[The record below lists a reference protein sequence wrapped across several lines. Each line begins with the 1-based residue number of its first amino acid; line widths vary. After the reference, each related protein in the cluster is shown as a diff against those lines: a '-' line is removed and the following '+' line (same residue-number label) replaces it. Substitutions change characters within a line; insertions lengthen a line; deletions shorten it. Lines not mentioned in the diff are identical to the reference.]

1 MIEAL
6 IGLVIFIIKVV
17 VVGLVIA
24 MTFASLISLGKKKSE
39 DSGLKL
45 THINDEEKKREQK
58 FKLEIYDKKKQ
69 KALKKELKKDKKNS
83 AQEKPKLW
91 LLDFKGDISATQ
103 TQALREEISLILSLI
118 EKGDEVAVR
127 LENPGGAVHEHG
139 LAASQLLRFKD
150 RGIPLIVLVDKV
162 AASGGYLMA
171 CVADKILA
179 APFAIIGSIGV
190 IAQLP
195 NFNRWLEERGIDF
208 EQVTAGKH
216 KRTLTMFGKNTEE
229 GREKLREEIEDIH
242 ALFKDQIVKYR
253 PDLDIDSVSTGEY
266 WYGAR
271 AIELGLIDEIIT
283 SDDYLANAKDNF
295 DIYLTKL
302 TKPQSFKE
310 KLFNKAKLF
319 FGI

>member
-69 KALKKELKKDKKNS
+69 KALKKELKKDKKKT

-150 RGIPLIVLVDKV
+150 RGIPLTVLVDKV

-229 GREKLREEIEDIH
+229 GREKLKEEIEDIH

-295 DIYLTKL
+295 DVYLTKL

>member
-69 KALKKELKKDKKNS
+69 KALKKELKKDKKNT

-103 TQALREEISLILSLI
+103 TQALREEISLVLSLI

-150 RGIPLIVLVDKV
+150 RGIPLTVLVDKV

>member
-69 KALKKELKKDKKNS
+69 KALKKELKKDKKNT

-150 RGIPLIVLVDKV
+150 RGIPLTVLVDKV

-195 NFNRWLEERGIDF
+195 NFNRWLEERGIDI

-229 GREKLREEIEDIH
+229 GREKLKEEIEDIH

-295 DIYLTKL
+295 DVYLTKL

>member
-69 KALKKELKKDKKNS
+69 KALKKELKKDKKNT

-150 RGIPLIVLVDKV
+150 RGIPLTVLVDKV

-283 SDDYLANAKDNF
+283 SDDYLAKAKDNF
-295 DIYLTKL
+295 DVYLTKL

>member
-45 THINDEEKKREQK
+45 THINDEEKRREQK

-69 KALKKELKKDKKNS
+69 KALKKELKKDKKNT

-150 RGIPLIVLVDKV
+150 RGIPLTVLVDKV

-229 GREKLREEIEDIH
+229 GREKLKEEIEDIH

-283 SDDYLANAKDNF
+283 SDDYLANAKDRF

-302 TKPQSFKE
+302 TKSQSFKE

-319 FGI
+319 LGI

>member
-69 KALKKELKKDKKNS
+69 KALKKELKKDKKNT

-103 TQALREEISLILSLI
+103 TQALREEVSLILSLI

-150 RGIPLIVLVDKV
+150 RGIPLTVLVDKV

-295 DIYLTKL
+295 DVYLTKL

>member
-6 IGLVIFIIKVV
+6 IGLVIFIVKVV

-150 RGIPLIVLVDKV
+150 RGIPLTVLVDKV

-242 ALFKDQIVKYR
+242 ALFKDQIIKYR

>member
-69 KALKKELKKDKKNS
+69 KALKKELKKDKKNN

-150 RGIPLIVLVDKV
+150 RGIPLTVLVDKV

-295 DIYLTKL
+295 DVYLTKL

>member
-58 FKLEIYDKKKQ
+58 FKLEIF
-69 KALKKELKKDKKNS
+69 DKKNTS
-83 AQEKPKLW
+83 QEKPRLW

-150 RGIPLIVLVDKV
+150 RGIPLTVLVDKV

-229 GREKLREEIEDIH
+229 GREKLKEEIEDIH

-271 AIELGLIDEIIT
+271 AIELGLIDQIIT

-302 TKPQSFKE
+302 SKPQSVKE

>member
-1 MIEAL
+1 MIEAF

-69 KALKKELKKDKKNS
+69 KALKKELKKDKKNT

-150 RGIPLIVLVDKV
+150 RGIPLTVLVDKV

-229 GREKLREEIEDIH
+229 GREKLKEEIEDIH

-295 DIYLTKL
+295 DVYLTKL

-310 KLFNKAKLF
+310 KLFNKAKIF

>member
-150 RGIPLIVLVDKV
+150 RGIPLTVLVDKV

>member
-1 MIEAL
+1 
-6 IGLVIFIIKVV
+6 
-17 VVGLVIA
+17 
-24 MTFASLISLGKKKSE
+24 
-39 DSGLKL
+39 
-45 THINDEEKKREQK
+45 
-58 FKLEIYDKKKQ
+58 
-69 KALKKELKKDKKNS
+69 
-83 AQEKPKLW
+83 
-91 LLDFKGDISATQ
+91 
-103 TQALREEISLILSLI
+103 
-118 EKGDEVAVR
+118 
-127 LENPGGAVHEHG
+127 
-139 LAASQLLRFKD
+139 
-150 RGIPLIVLVDKV
+150 
-162 AASGGYLMA
+162 MA

-229 GREKLREEIEDIH
+229 GREKLKEEIEDIH

-295 DIYLTKL
+295 DVYLTKL

>member
-1 MIEAL
+1 
-6 IGLVIFIIKVV
+6 
-17 VVGLVIA
+17 
-24 MTFASLISLGKKKSE
+24 
-39 DSGLKL
+39 
-45 THINDEEKKREQK
+45 
-58 FKLEIYDKKKQ
+58 
-69 KALKKELKKDKKNS
+69 
-83 AQEKPKLW
+83 
-91 LLDFKGDISATQ
+91 
-103 TQALREEISLILSLI
+103 
-118 EKGDEVAVR
+118 
-127 LENPGGAVHEHG
+127 
-139 LAASQLLRFKD
+139 
-150 RGIPLIVLVDKV
+150 
-162 AASGGYLMA
+162 
-171 CVADKILA
+171 
-179 APFAIIGSIGV
+179 
-190 IAQLP
+190 
-195 NFNRWLEERGIDF
+195 
-208 EQVTAGKH
+208 
-216 KRTLTMFGKNTEE
+216 MFGKNTEE

>member
-69 KALKKELKKDKKNS
+69 KALKKELKKDKKNT

-150 RGIPLIVLVDKV
+150 RGIPLTVLVDKV

>member
-69 KALKKELKKDKKNS
+69 KALKKELKKDKKNN

-150 RGIPLIVLVDKV
+150 RGIPLTVLVDKV

-229 GREKLREEIEDIH
+229 GREKLKEEIEDIH

-295 DIYLTKL
+295 DVYLTKL

>member
-6 IGLVIFIIKVV
+6 IGLVIFIIKVI

-24 MTFASLISLGKKKSE
+24 MTFASLISLGNKKSE

-58 FKLEIYDKKKQ
+58 FKLQIFDKKKQ
-69 KALKKELKKDKKNS
+69 KAFKKELKKDKKNT
-83 AQEKPKLW
+83 AVEKSKLW

-118 EKGDEVAVR
+118 EKGDQVAVR

-150 RGIPLIVLVDKV
+150 RGIPLTVLVDKV

-302 TKPQSFKE
+302 TKPQSVKE

>member
-6 IGLVIFIIKVV
+6 IGLVIFIVKVV

-150 RGIPLIVLVDKV
+150 RSIPLTVLVDKV

>member
-69 KALKKELKKDKKNS
+69 KALKKELKKDKKNT

-150 RGIPLIVLVDKV
+150 RGIPLTVLVDKV

-229 GREKLREEIEDIH
+229 GREKLKEEIEDIH

-295 DIYLTKL
+295 DVYLAKL

>member
-6 IGLVIFIIKVV
+6 IGLVIFIVKVV

-45 THINDEEKKREQK
+45 THINDEDQKREQK

-69 KALKKELKKDKKNS
+69 KALKKEFKKDKKNT

-103 TQALREEISLILSLI
+103 TQALREEISLILSLT
-118 EKGDEVAVR
+118 EQGDEVAVR

-150 RGIPLIVLVDKV
+150 RGIPLTVLVDKV

-302 TKPQSFKE
+302 TKPQSVKE

>member
-6 IGLVIFIIKVV
+6 IGLVIFIIKVI

-58 FKLEIYDKKKQ
+58 FKLQIFDKKKQ
-69 KALKKELKKDKKNS
+69 KAFKKELKKDKKNT
-83 AQEKPKLW
+83 AVEKSKLW

-118 EKGDEVAVR
+118 EKGDQVAVR

-150 RGIPLIVLVDKV
+150 RGIPLTVLVDKV

-302 TKPQSFKE
+302 TKPQSVKE

>member
-69 KALKKELKKDKKNS
+69 KALKKELKKDKKNT

-150 RGIPLIVLVDKV
+150 RGIPLTVLVDKV

-229 GREKLREEIEDIH
+229 GREKLKEEIEDIH

-295 DIYLTKL
+295 DVYLTKL

>member
-58 FKLEIYDKKKQ
+58 FKLQIFDKKKQ

-150 RGIPLIVLVDKV
+150 RGIPLTVLVDKV

>member
-69 KALKKELKKDKKNS
+69 KALKKELKKDKKNT

-150 RGIPLIVLVDKV
+150 RGIPLTVLVDKV

-229 GREKLREEIEDIH
+229 GREKLKEEIEDIH

-283 SDDYLANAKDNF
+283 SDDYLANAKDNY

>member
-6 IGLVIFIIKVV
+6 IGLVIFIIKVI

-58 FKLEIYDKKKQ
+58 FKLQIFDKKKQ
-69 KALKKELKKDKKNS
+69 KAFKKELKKDKKNT
-83 AQEKPKLW
+83 AVEKSKLW

-150 RGIPLIVLVDKV
+150 RGIPLTVLVDKV

>member
-1 MIEAL
+1 MIEGL
-6 IGLVIFIIKVV
+6 IGLVIFIVKVV

-45 THINDEEKKREQK
+45 THINDEDQKREQK
-58 FKLEIYDKKKQ
+58 FKLQIFDKKKQ
-69 KALKKELKKDKKNS
+69 KALKKEFKKDKKIT
-83 AQEKPKLW
+83 AQEKPRLW

-150 RGIPLIVLVDKV
+150 RGIPLTVLVDKV

-283 SDDYLANAKDNF
+283 SDDYLANAKDSF

>member
-69 KALKKELKKDKKNS
+69 KALKKELKKDKKNT

-150 RGIPLIVLVDKV
+150 RGIPLTVLVDKV

-229 GREKLREEIEDIH
+229 GREKLKEEIEDIH

-295 DIYLTKL
+295 DVYLTKL
-302 TKPQSFKE
+302 IKPQSFKE

>member
-45 THINDEEKKREQK
+45 THINDEDKKREQK
-58 FKLEIYDKKKQ
+58 FKLEIFDKKKQ
-69 KALKKELKKDKKNS
+69 KALKKELKKDKKNT

-150 RGIPLIVLVDKV
+150 RGIPLTVLVDKV

-229 GREKLREEIEDIH
+229 GREKLKEEIEDIH

-283 SDDYLANAKDNF
+283 SDDYLANAKDRF

-302 TKPQSFKE
+302 TKSQSFKE

-319 FGI
+319 LGI

>member
-6 IGLVIFIIKVV
+6 IGLVIFIIKVI

-45 THINDEEKKREQK
+45 TYINDEEKKREQK
-58 FKLEIYDKKKQ
+58 FKLQIFDKKKQ
-69 KALKKELKKDKKNS
+69 KAFKKELKKDKKNT

-150 RGIPLIVLVDKV
+150 RSIPLTVLVDKV

>member
-69 KALKKELKKDKKNS
+69 KALKKELKKDKKNT

-150 RGIPLIVLVDKV
+150 RGIPLTVLVDKV

-295 DIYLTKL
+295 DVYLTKL

>member
-6 IGLVIFIIKVV
+6 IGLVIFIVKVV

-45 THINDEEKKREQK
+45 THINDEDQKREQK
-58 FKLEIYDKKKQ
+58 FKLQIFDKKKQ
-69 KALKKELKKDKKNS
+69 KTLKKEFKKDKKNTS
-83 AQEKPKLW
+83 QEKPRLW

-150 RGIPLIVLVDKV
+150 RGIPLTVLVDKV

-229 GREKLREEIEDIH
+229 GREKLKEEIEDIH

-283 SDDYLANAKDNF
+283 SDDYLANAKDRF

-302 TKPQSFKE
+302 TKSQSFKE

-319 FGI
+319 LGI

>member
-6 IGLVIFIIKVV
+6 IGLVIFIVKVV

-45 THINDEEKKREQK
+45 THINDEDQKREQK
-58 FKLEIYDKKKQ
+58 FKLQIFDKKKQ
-69 KALKKELKKDKKNS
+69 KALKKELKKDKKNN

-150 RGIPLIVLVDKV
+150 RGIPLTVLVDKV

-229 GREKLREEIEDIH
+229 GREKLKEEIEDIH

-283 SDDYLANAKDNF
+283 SDDYLANAKDRF

-302 TKPQSFKE
+302 TKSQSFKE

-319 FGI
+319 LGI